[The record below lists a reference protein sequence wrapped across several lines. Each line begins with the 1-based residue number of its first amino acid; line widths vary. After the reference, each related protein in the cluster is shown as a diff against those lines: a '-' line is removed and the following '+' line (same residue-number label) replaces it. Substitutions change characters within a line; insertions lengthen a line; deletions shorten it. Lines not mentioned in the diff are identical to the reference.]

1 MRREGKSVASREEIV
16 TAYLEA
22 QKSQN
27 AEKIKQVGEALAA
40 AAVLASPRGNVE
52 GRDAILE
59 RLKNPGQAAM
69 LFSRVS
75 WKAPEAVDG
84 GLKVTADIPAGSPI
98 PIREFSQVFKF
109 GADDQLSRI
118 EVVFQR

>member
-1 MRREGKSVASREEIV
+1 MASREEV
-16 TAYLEA
+16 VSAYLEA

-27 AEKIKQVGEALAA
+27 AERIKQVGEALAA
-40 AAVLASPRGNVE
+40 AAVLASQRGNVE

-75 WKAPEAVDG
+75 WKAPEAVER
-84 GLKVTADIPAGSPI
+84 GLKVTAELPPGMPI
-98 PIREFSQVFKF
+98 PIREFSQVFTF
-109 GADDQLSRI
+109 GDDDRLSRI
-118 EVVFQR
+118 EVIFQR

>member
-1 MRREGKSVASREEIV
+1 MASREEIV
-16 TAYLEA
+16 SAYLEA

-27 AEKIKQVGEALAA
+27 AEKIKQVGEALTA
-40 AAVLASPRGNVE
+40 AAVLASPRGNAE

-69 LFSRVS
+69 LFSRLS
-75 WKAPEAVDG
+75 WKTPEPVDG

-98 PIREFSQVFKF
+98 PIREFSQVFHF
-109 GADDQLSRI
+109 GDDDRLSRI
-118 EVVFQR
+118 EVVFVR

>member
-1 MRREGKSVASREEIV
+1 MASREEIV
-16 TAYLEA
+16 SAYLEA
-22 QKSQN
+22 QKSQD
-27 AEKIKQVGEALAA
+27 AEKIKLVGEALSA

-52 GRDAILE
+52 GRDGILE
-59 RLKNPGQAAM
+59 RLKSPGQAAI

-75 WKAPEAVDG
+75 WKAPEAVAD

-98 PIREFSQVFKF
+98 PIREFSQIFTF
-109 GADDQLSRI
+109 GADDRLSRI